1 MSFPLLSASSTD
13 GGAGIGAP
21 GATQRR
27 PSADH
32 PVPSQS
38 LRPSNRKEKYP
49 KKADVTG
56 HWVWGANGGRMWSV
70 SEHTRP

>member
-1 MSFPLLSASSTD
+1 MSFPLLSASSTYPV
-13 GGAGIGAP
+13 AGMGAP

-27 PSADH
+27 PSADR

-38 LRPSNRKEKYP
+38 LRPSYGKEKYP

-56 HWVWGANGGRMWSV
+56 HTVWGRMGGEFRV
-70 SEHTRP
+70 